1 MSTARI
7 HIVAKDD
14 PPRPLAY
21 RDALDCSPPFKLALA
36 ISRLTRRASANA
48 RGR

>member
-14 PPRPLAY
+14 PNRPFAVKE
-21 RDALDCSPPFKLALA
+21 ALDCSPPFGKP
-36 ISRLTRRASANA
+36 RLIAVLSKIVRRAA
-48 RGR
+48 